1 MDDFDLLNAPQ
12 APTGNGVGDEEDP
25 AAAFLAQQESE
36 IAGIENDEGFNI
48 LDSGEVPSSLGSN
61 LTGDLNQDI
70 HVDYL
75 SGSDYKYTK
84 DVVDVFEFVNVDLSD
99 MVLLDANAK
108 QNLLNFTNTGI
119 VSINYEAYLAELNK
133 GVTKVDLLSFANDL
147 EDQADKLGD
156 GFGHC
161 DFLDGWLPTDPG
173 MNYQTIQY
181 EAFCSC
187 YTAPSQIGR
196 EIVDEDSVTLCHT
209 PLDSIDGA
217 VNGDLHEECN
227 GPSDTYAAISQVDR
241 LQSEPE
247 SLRKWREEQLERLE
261 LLDANSRKQEVEWKE
276 KAKVDLEEWYCRQ
289 DEQLEK
295 TKVNNRAAE
304 EALVTDIDEKN
315 PGTEWERV
323 ARLCDFNP
331 KSSKQAKD
339 VSRMRSI
346 LISLKTSPLV
356 H

>member
-1 MDDFDLLNAPQ
+1 MDDFDVLNAPQ
-12 APTGNGVGDEEDP
+12 AAAGNGFGEEDP

-36 IAGIENDEGFNI
+36 IAGIENDEGFSI
-48 LDSGEVPSSLGSN
+48 LDSGEIPSSLGN
-61 LTGDLNQDI
+61 LTGDLNQD
-70 HVDYL
+70 L
-75 SGSDYKYTK
+75 N
-84 DVVDVFEFVNVDLSD
+84 DV
-99 MVLLDANAK
+99 
-108 QNLLNFTNTGI
+108 
-119 VSINYEAYLAELNK
+119 
-133 GVTKVDLLSFANDL
+133 
-147 EDQADKLGD
+147 
-156 GFGHC
+156 
-161 DFLDGWLPTDPG
+161 
-173 MNYQTIQY
+173 
-181 EAFCSC
+181 
-187 YTAPSQIGR
+187 
-196 EIVDEDSVTLCHT
+196 
-209 PLDSIDGA
+209 IDGA
-217 VNGDLHEECN
+217 VNGDLHEESN

-247 SLRKWREEQLERLE
+247 SLRKWREEQLERLA
-261 LLDANSRKQEVEWKE
+261 LLDANSRKQEAEWKE

-295 TKVNNRAAE
+295 TKVNNRVQDEAFYKQPFADLIGYVAAE

-339 VSRMRSI
+339 VSRMRSV